1 MEVNASSQKQTMH
14 IAERKV
20 SAIIRRHRAM
30 IIKVQRARAARFV
43 PAERAVLHA

>member
-1 MEVNASSQKQTMH
+1 MEVNASYPKRIIR

-30 IIKVQRARAARFV
+30 IIKVQRARAAKFAQV
-43 PAERAVLHA
+43 ERAA